1 MTTPEQYA
9 EKKRKIIN
17 ALRSGV
23 RTSPL
28 SLQGYL
34 ATNRLLTELHDTVKE
49 VYAGLREDEG
59 LRDLSIRSHQ
69 LLNELRVK
77 IEALEVTR

>member
-9 EKKRKIIN
+9 EKKQHIIDR
-17 ALRSGV
+17 LRSGV
-23 RTSPL
+23 ATRPL
-28 SLQGYL
+28 SLRGY
-34 ATNRLLTELHDTVKE
+34 ARTNRLLIELYDTSRG
-49 VYAGLREDEG
+49 VYAGLCEDEG

-77 IEALEVTR
+77 IEALEVAE